1 MRYGLRLI
9 NPRKVTGPDFT
20 SLIKFTSNVIF
31 SHFYNTTIKDLEK
44 SKFLGEPKIPLVT
57 LIFKK
62 NGRNKIGSYRPISI
76 VNEMSKI
83 YERCIHNNLT
93 SYAETISNFKSA
105 NK

>member
-1 MRYGLRLI
+1 M
-9 NPRKVTGPDFT
+9 TGPDFT
-20 SLIKFTSNVIF
+20 SLIKFTSNAIF

-44 SKFLGEPKIPLVT
+44 SKFLGEPKIPLAT